1 MGSKLNFNPA
11 QLKEI
16 LNAHENTLMQF
27 FNTAIERL
35 EKKVDNLKTENAALK
50 KEIVDLKCSFILIQL
65 TKSFLNL
72 TQRCHKSTLLM
83 MKISKL

>member
-50 KEIVDLKCSFILIQL
+50 KEIVDLKSSMQFHSDTVDEKLL
-65 TKSFLNL
+65 ELDTKVS
-72 TQRCHKSTLLM
+72 
-83 MKISKL
+83 